1 MDLPEFL
8 RAYPLRSPNIMWFL
22 GAGASASSG
31 IKTAYHMIWDFKARM
46 YCSANR
52 VSLKSLSDLGDP
64 TTKARLQ
71 RFFDSKGDF
80 PAEDAED
87 EYAAYFEKVYPDER
101 DRRRYIDS
109 AVSVGQPS
117 YGYKAMA
124 ALIKSDRIRAVWST
138 NFDTMVED
146 TVIPLYG
153 SRGKIVVATLGEPDM
168 AVDALNEGRW
178 PVLAKIH
185 GDYQSRQL
193 KNTPAELKSQDETM
207 RFALVEAC
215 KRFGLA
221 VIGYS
226 GRDRSIMEVFEEAIN
241 GGRGFPGGLF
251 WFYRSDSLPLPSV
264 QALITRAAAAGCDA
278 HLIAVETFDELFA
291 DIVNQIPDLPVELL
305 ANLERTPTRVTD
317 APVPTT
323 EGHAPVI
330 RLNALPIT
338 ESPTMCRLV
347 RCRIGGMS
355 DVREAIARNGAD
367 IVAARRNVGVIA
379 FGKNQEIRRAFGDF
393 EIAALDYYTIEA
405 HRLRHESAELGLL
418 YDALAC
424 AFQRERPVAVQR
436 WRSGHIITVDPDAA
450 SDPLFAKLHKATGGL
465 SGTVPRTKI
474 RWVEAVRFHL
484 DYRLGRLWL
493 LLEPTIWFAAT
504 DDVGANDAAKE
515 FRRERLARRFNV
527 GWNNVLDGWIHVVV
541 AGRKE
546 AELCAFGIGDGVDAA
561 FTIQK
566 QAAFSR
572 RE

>member
-241 GGRGFPGGLF
+241 GGRGFPGGCSGSTARTAC
-251 WFYRSDSLPLPSV
+251 RS
-264 QALITRAAAAGCDA
+264 
-278 HLIAVETFDELFA
+278 
-291 DIVNQIPDLPVELL
+291 
-305 ANLERTPTRVTD
+305 
-317 APVPTT
+317 
-323 EGHAPVI
+323 
-330 RLNALPIT
+330 
-338 ESPTMCRLV
+338 
-347 RCRIGGMS
+347 
-355 DVREAIARNGAD
+355 
-367 IVAARRNVGVIA
+367 
-379 FGKNQEIRRAFGDF
+379 
-393 EIAALDYYTIEA
+393 
-405 HRLRHESAELGLL
+405 
-418 YDALAC
+418 
-424 AFQRERPVAVQR
+424 RP
-436 WRSGHIITVDPDAA
+436 
-450 SDPLFAKLHKATGGL
+450 
-465 SGTVPRTKI
+465 
-474 RWVEAVRFHL
+474 
-484 DYRLGRLWL
+484 
-493 LLEPTIWFAAT
+493 
-504 DDVGANDAAKE
+504 
-515 FRRERLARRFNV
+515 
-527 GWNNVLDGWIHVVV
+527 
-541 AGRKE
+541 
-546 AELCAFGIGDGVDAA
+546 
-561 FTIQK
+561 
-566 QAAFSR
+566 SR
-572 RE
+572 R

>member
-1 MDLPEFL
+1 
-8 RAYPLRSPNIMWFL
+8 
-22 GAGASASSG
+22 
-31 IKTAYHMIWDFKARM
+31 
-46 YCSANR
+46 
-52 VSLKSLSDLGDP
+52 
-64 TTKARLQ
+64 
-71 RFFDSKGDF
+71 
-80 PAEDAED
+80 
-87 EYAAYFEKVYPDER
+87 
-101 DRRRYIDS
+101 
-109 AVSVGQPS
+109 
-117 YGYKAMA
+117 
-124 ALIKSDRIRAVWST
+124 
-138 NFDTMVED
+138 
-146 TVIPLYG
+146 
-153 SRGKIVVATLGEPDM
+153 
-168 AVDALNEGRW
+168 
-178 PVLAKIH
+178 
-185 GDYQSRQL
+185 
-193 KNTPAELKSQDETM
+193 
-207 RFALVEAC
+207 
-215 KRFGLA
+215 
-221 VIGYS
+221 
-226 GRDRSIMEVFEEAIN
+226 
-241 GGRGFPGGLF
+241 
-251 WFYRSDSLPLPSV
+251 
-264 QALITRAAAAGCDA
+264 
-278 HLIAVETFDELFA
+278 
-291 DIVNQIPDLPVELL
+291 
-305 ANLERTPTRVTD
+305 
-317 APVPTT
+317 
-323 EGHAPVI
+323 
-330 RLNALPIT
+330 
-338 ESPTMCRLV
+338 
-347 RCRIGGMS
+347 MS